1 MDNPVI
7 IWSVLPERNGAANDA
22 CYLNHLAVA
31 AHCGRSG
38 YSLISGGYARTDLAR
53 NNMSKTFLEMTKR
66 DNDLLVMLDADHKYP
81 QNVVEQFANEDP
93 ALGVVGALAYRRG
106 EPYDPLWFV
115 RNNGQLLSPIEYAM
129 GEVYACAVVSTSAI
143 SIRRWVMLELTRK
156 GYLWP
161 WFRYEYPT
169 SLDLPSE
176 DMYFGRI
183 CEAAGIPHHVDT
195 RIEIPHVT
203 YKYIDRQTNEDHLR
217 AHPELVRKGETIS
230 IEAQ

>member
-1 MDNPVI
+1 MEPPEI
-7 IWSVLPERNGAANDA
+7 IWAVLPERNGAANDS

-31 AHCGRSG
+31 SRCGKNG

-53 NNMSKTFLEMTKR
+53 NNMCKTFLEMTKH
-66 DNDLLVMLDADHKYP
+66 DNDLLVMLDTDHKYP
-81 QNVVEQFANEDP
+81 LDVVEMFAKNDP
-93 ALGVVGALAYRRG
+93 ALGIVGALAYRRG

-115 RNNGQLLSPIEYAM
+115 RHNGQLLTPVEYDM
-129 GEVYACAVVSTSAI
+129 GEVYACAIVSTSAI
-143 SIRRWVMLELTRK
+143 SIRRWVLVDLTRK

-169 SLDLPSE
+169 TNDMPSE

-183 CEAAGIPHHVDT
+183 CESAGINHHVDT
-195 RIEIPHVT
+195 RIEIPHSA
-203 YKYIDRQTNEDHLR
+203 YHFIDKQTNADHIR
-217 AHPELVRKGETIS
+217 AHPDLIRKGETIK